1 MMRESSSAGP
11 KGKPTGAARGLVVLL
26 KSFLR
31 RIKMPISAS
40 KRWNYIPEA
49 DPKMANGLT
58 QALFI
63 APEIAALL
71 VQRGIETPE
80 AAAAFF
86 HPDLRQLPNPLL
98 MRDMPRAV
106 GRLVHALHEGEKV
119 MVLGDYDVDGITSV
133 ATVMS
138 YLTPLFGIERLR
150 DYIPDRYTEGYG
162 ISERAI
168 DFAADN
174 GFTLIIALDCGIKAV
189 AQVAYASSRGVDFI
203 ICDHHLPGDEL
214 PVAVAVLD
222 PKRADCEYPYKELSG
237 CGVGFKLMQALG
249 EHLGLPEAPLHDL
262 LDLATVSIAADI
274 VPITG
279 ENRILAAHGLRR
291 FNEDI
296 ALLRPGLAALRE
308 LATLREGPL
317 GISSLIFGF
326 APRINAAGRMGDA
339 RRAVAML
346 LAPDQ
351 QEARYTAEVVDQ
363 MNQQRRGSDQHTT
376 QEALDMIAGSPTL
389 QNARATVL
397 YKADWHQG
405 VLGIVAS
412 RCLDQYYRPT
422 VILTQRDG
430 KATGSARSVAGF
442 DVHEA
447 LESCASLLDQFG
459 GHRAAAGLTL
469 KVENVPA
476 FQRLFEEVVADTL
489 TTEHL
494 VRPVEVAAVLPLAR
508 INEGFFAELRRME
521 PFGPGNPNPVFASQ
535 RLLAVPNSARIVGQ
549 GHLKLRLA
557 SADVQGPAVDAIGFG
572 LADYLPEIE
581 QGRPFSACYTVELN
595 EYRGQRSVQLR
606 LLDVRWE

>member
-1 MMRESSSAGP
+1 
-11 KGKPTGAARGLVVLL
+11 
-26 KSFLR
+26 
-31 RIKMPISAS
+31 MPISAS

-138 YLTPLFGIERLR
+138 YLTPLFGTERLR

-162 ISERAI
+162 ISEKAI

-476 FQRLFEEVVADTL
+476 FQRRFEEVVADTL

-508 INEGFFAELRRME
+508 INEDFFAELRRME

>member
-1 MMRESSSAGP
+1 
-11 KGKPTGAARGLVVLL
+11 
-26 KSFLR
+26 
-31 RIKMPISAS
+31 MPISAT
-40 KRWNYIPEA
+40 KRWNSIPEA
-49 DPKMANGLT
+49 DPQTVHLLA

-71 VQRGIETPE
+71 VQRGIATPE

-98 MRDMPRAV
+98 MRDMSRAV
-106 GRLVHALHEGEKV
+106 GRLAHALHEGEKV

-133 ATVMS
+133 ATVIS
-138 YLTPLFGIERLR
+138 YLTPLFGAARLR

-162 ISERAI
+162 ISEKAI

-174 GFTLIIALDCGIKAV
+174 GFALIVALDCGIKAV

-214 PVAVAVLD
+214 PAAVAVLD

-249 EHLGLPEAPLHDL
+249 EHLGLPDAPLHDL

-469 KVENVPA
+469 
-476 FQRLFEEVVADTL
+476 
-489 TTEHL
+489 
-494 VRPVEVAAVLPLAR
+494 
-508 INEGFFAELRRME
+508 
-521 PFGPGNPNPVFASQ
+521 
-535 RLLAVPNSARIVGQ
+535 
-549 GHLKLRLA
+549 
-557 SADVQGPAVDAIGFG
+557 
-572 LADYLPEIE
+572 
-581 QGRPFSACYTVELN
+581 
-595 EYRGQRSVQLR
+595 
-606 LLDVRWE
+606 

>member
-1 MMRESSSAGP
+1 
-11 KGKPTGAARGLVVLL
+11 
-26 KSFLR
+26 
-31 RIKMPISAS
+31 MPISAS
-40 KRWNYIPEA
+40 KRWNFIPDS
-49 DPKMANGLT
+49 DPQQVHRLT

-63 APEIAALL
+63 APEVAALL
-71 VQRGIETPE
+71 VQRGIDTPE

-98 MRDMPRAV
+98 MRGMAQAV
-106 GRLVHALHEGEKV
+106 ARLSHALSAGEKV
-119 MVLGDYDVDGITSV
+119 LVLGDYDVDGITSV

-138 YLTPLFGIERLR
+138 YLTPLFGEERLR

-162 ISERAI
+162 ISEKAI
-168 DFAADN
+168 DFAAAN
-174 GFTLIIALDCGIKAV
+174 GFRLIIALDCGIKAV
-189 AQVAYASSRGVDFI
+189 EQVAYATSQGVDFI
-203 ICDHHLPGDEL
+203 ICDHHLPGEEL
-214 PVAVAVLD
+214 PAAVAVLD

-249 EHLGLPEAPLHDL
+249 EHLGLPDAPLHDL
-262 LDLATVSIAADI
+262 LDLATVSIAADV

-279 ENRILAAHGLRR
+279 ENRILASHGLRR
-291 FNEDI
+291 FNED
-296 ALLRPGLAALRE
+296 AQLLRPGLAALRE

-363 MNQQRRGSDQHTT
+363 MNQQRRSSDQHTT

-442 DVHEA
+442 DVHAA
-447 LESCASLLDQFG
+447 LEACASLLDQYG

-476 FQRLFEEVVADTL
+476 FQRRFEEVVADTL

-494 VRPVEVAAVLPLAR
+494 VRPVEIAALLPLSR
-508 INEGFFAELRRME
+508 VNEEFFAEMRRME
-521 PFGPGNPNPVFASQ
+521 PFGPGNPNPVFASR
-535 RLLAVPNSARIVGQ
+535 RLVAVPHSARVVGT

-557 SADVQGPAVDAIGFG
+557 SADAQGPAVDAIGFG

-581 QGRPFSACYTVELN
+581 QGQPFSACYTVELN

>member
-1 MMRESSSAGP
+1 
-11 KGKPTGAARGLVVLL
+11 
-26 KSFLR
+26 
-31 RIKMPISAS
+31 MPISAS
-40 KRWNYIPEA
+40 KRWNYIPEP
-49 DPKMANGLT
+49 DPAQVSNLA

-71 VQRGIETPE
+71 VQRGTATPE

-86 HPDLRQLPNPLL
+86 HPDLRQLPAPLL
-98 MRDMPRAV
+98 MRDMGRAV
-106 GRLVHALHEGEKV
+106 ARLAHALEAGEKV

-138 YLTPLFGIERLR
+138 YLTPLFGVERLR

-162 ISERAI
+162 ISQKAI

-174 GFTLIIALDCGIKAV
+174 SFALIIALDCGIKAV
-189 AQVAYASSRGVDFI
+189 EQIAYASSRGVDFI

-214 PVAVAVLD
+214 PAAVAVLD

-249 EHLGLPEAPLHDL
+249 EHLGLDAAPLHDL
-262 LDLATVSIAADI
+262 LDLVTVSIAADI

-279 ENRILAAHGLRR
+279 ENRILASYGLRR
-291 FNEDI
+291 FNED
-296 ALLRPGLAALRE
+296 AELLRPGLAALRE
-308 LATLREGPL
+308 LATLREGAL

-442 DVHEA
+442 DVHAA
-447 LESCASLLDQFG
+447 LESCSALLDQFG

-476 FQRLFEEVVADTL
+476 FQRRFEEVVADTL

-494 VRPVEVAAVLPLAR
+494 VRPVEVAAVLPLSR
-508 INEGFFAELRRME
+508 INEDFFGELRRME
-521 PFGPGNPNPVFASQ
+521 PFGPGNPNPVFASR
-535 RLLAVPNSARIVGQ
+535 RLVAVPHSARVVGT

-557 SADVQGPAVDAIGFG
+557 AADAQGPAVDAIGFG

-581 QGRPFSACYTVELN
+581 QGQPFSACYTVELN

>member
-1 MMRESSSAGP
+1 MLLSA
-11 KGKPTGAARGLVVLL
+11 A
-26 KSFLR
+26 
-31 RIKMPISAS
+31 
-40 KRWNYIPEA
+40 KRWNYLPIP
-49 DPKMANGLT
+49 DPVLV
-58 QALFI
+58 QALTEAFPMS
-63 APEIAALL
+63 AEVAALL
-71 VQRGIETPE
+71 VQRGVNTPD
-80 AAAAFF
+80 AAAEFF
-86 HPDLRQLPNPLL
+86 QPDLQRLPDPLL

-106 GRLVHALHEGEKV
+106 GRLAHALHEGEKV

-138 YLTPLFGIERLR
+138 YLTPLFGVERLR

-162 ISERAI
+162 ISLKAI
-168 DFAADN
+168 DAAADN
-174 GFTLIIALDCGIKAV
+174 GFTLIVALDCGVKAIE
-189 AQVAYASSRGVDFI
+189 QVAYASSRGVDFI

-214 PVAVAVLD
+214 PAAVAVLD
-222 PKRADCEYPYKELSG
+222 PKRADCPYPYKELSG

-249 EHLGLPEAPLHDL
+249 QHLGLPNEPLYAL
-262 LDLATVSIAADI
+262 LDLVTVSIAADI

-279 ENRILAAHGLRR
+279 ENRVLAAYGLRR
-291 FNEDI
+291 FNEE
-296 ALLRPGLAALRE
+296 AEQLRPGLAALRE

-363 MNQQRRGSDQHTT
+363 MNRQRRGSDQQTT
-376 QEALDMIAGSPTL
+376 QEALDLIAASPTL
-389 QNARATVL
+389 REAHATVL

-422 VILTQRDG
+422 VILTMRDG

-442 DVHEA
+442 DIHTA
-447 LESCASLLDQFG
+447 LETCAPLLEQFG

-476 FQRLFEEVVADTL
+476 FQKRFEEVVAATL
-489 TTEHL
+489 TSEHL
-494 VRPVEVAAVLPLAR
+494 VKPVDIALLLPLSHITQDFYA
-508 INEGFFAELRRME
+508 GLHRME
-521 PFGPGNPNPVFASQ
+521 PFGPGNPNPIFASD
-535 RLLAVPNSARIVGQ
+535 RVIAVPGSARIVGQ

-557 SADVQGPAVDAIGFG
+557 SADETGPALDAIGFG
-572 LADYLPEIE
+572 LADYLPQISEG
-581 QGRPFSACYTVELN
+581 QPFQACYTVEMN
-595 EYRGQRSVQLR
+595 EYRGQRTVQLR

>member
-1 MMRESSSAGP
+1 
-11 KGKPTGAARGLVVLL
+11 
-26 KSFLR
+26 
-31 RIKMPISAS
+31 MPISAI
-40 KRWNYIPEA
+40 KRWNYISEA
-49 DPKMANGLT
+49 NPQKVHSLT
-58 QALFI
+58 QDLFI

-71 VQRGIETPE
+71 VQRGIDTSE

-98 MRDMPRAV
+98 MRDMDRAV
-106 GRLVHALHEGEKV
+106 ARLARALHDSEKV
-119 MVLGDYDVDGITSV
+119 LVLGDYDVDGITSV

-138 YLTPLFGIERLR
+138 YLTPLFGVERLR

-162 ISERAI
+162 ISEKAI
-168 DFAADN
+168 NTAADN
-174 GFTLIIALDCGIKAV
+174 GFKLIIALDCGVKAV
-189 AQVAYASSRGVDFI
+189 EQVAYAASRGVDFI
-203 ICDHHLPGDEL
+203 ICDHHLPGEEL
-214 PVAVAVLD
+214 PAAVAVLD

-249 EHLGLPEAPLHDL
+249 EHLGLPYAPLYDL
-262 LDLATVSIAADI
+262 LDLVTVSIAADI

-279 ENRILAAHGLRR
+279 ENRILASYGLRR

-376 QEALDMIAGSPTL
+376 QEALDMIANDPAL
-389 QNARATVL
+389 QNAHATVL

-447 LESCASLLDQFG
+447 LEACSALLDQFG

-476 FQRLFEEVVADTL
+476 FQRLFEEVVAHTL

-494 VRPVEVAAVLPLAR
+494 VRPVEVAAVLPLSR
-508 INEGFFAELRRME
+508 ITEEFFAELRRME

-535 RLLAVPNSARIVGQ
+535 RLVAVPNSARVVGQ

-572 LADYLPEIE
+572 LADYLPQIE
-581 QGRPFSACYTVELN
+581 QGQPFSACYTVELN

>member
-1 MMRESSSAGP
+1 M
-11 KGKPTGAARGLVVLL
+11 
-26 KSFLR
+26 
-31 RIKMPISAS
+31 
-40 KRWNYIPEA
+40 
-49 DPKMANGLT
+49 
-58 QALFI
+58 
-63 APEIAALL
+63 
-71 VQRGIETPE
+71 QRGTATPE

-86 HPDLRQLPNPLL
+86 HPDLRQLPAPLL
-98 MRDMPRAV
+98 MRDMGRAV
-106 GRLVHALHEGEKV
+106 ARLAHALEAGEKV

-138 YLTPLFGIERLR
+138 YLTPLFGVERLR

-162 ISERAI
+162 ISQKAI

-174 GFTLIIALDCGIKAV
+174 SFALIIALDCGIKAV
-189 AQVAYASSRGVDFI
+189 EQIAYASSRGVDFI

-214 PVAVAVLD
+214 PAAVAVLD

-249 EHLGLPEAPLHDL
+249 EHLGLDAAPLHDL
-262 LDLATVSIAADI
+262 LDLVTVSIAADI

-279 ENRILAAHGLRR
+279 ENRILASYGLRR
-291 FNEDI
+291 FNED
-296 ALLRPGLAALRE
+296 AELLRPGLAALRE
-308 LATLREGPL
+308 LATLREGAL

-442 DVHEA
+442 DVHAA
-447 LESCASLLDQFG
+447 LESCSALLDQFG

-476 FQRLFEEVVADTL
+476 FQRRFEEVVADTL

-494 VRPVEVAAVLPLAR
+494 VRPVEVAAVLPLSR
-508 INEGFFAELRRME
+508 INEDFFGELRRME
-521 PFGPGNPNPVFASQ
+521 PFGPGNPNPVFASR
-535 RLLAVPNSARIVGQ
+535 RLVAVPHSARVVGT

-557 SADVQGPAVDAIGFG
+557 AADAQGPAVDAIGFG

-581 QGRPFSACYTVELN
+581 QGQPFSACYTVELN

>member
-1 MMRESSSAGP
+1 
-11 KGKPTGAARGLVVLL
+11 
-26 KSFLR
+26 
-31 RIKMPISAS
+31 MPISAS
-40 KRWNYIPEA
+40 KRWNFIPEA
-49 DPKMANGLT
+49 DATTVHGLT
-58 QALFI
+58 EALFI
-63 APEIAALL
+63 APEVAALL
-71 VQRGIETPE
+71 VQRAITTPE

-86 HPDLRQLPNPLL
+86 HPELRQLINPLL
-98 MRDMPRAV
+98 MRDMDRAV
-106 GRLVHALHEGEKV
+106 ARLVRALEAGEKV
-119 MVLGDYDVDGITSV
+119 LVLGDYDVDGITSV

-138 YLTPLFGIERLR
+138 YLTPLFGAERLR

-162 ISERAI
+162 ISGKAI

-174 GFTLIIALDCGIKAV
+174 GFGLIIALDCGIKAGE
-189 AQVAYASSRGVDFI
+189 QVAYASSRGVDFI

-214 PVAVAVLD
+214 PAAVAVLD
-222 PKRADCEYPYKELSG
+222 PKRADCAYPYKELSG

-249 EHLGLPEAPLHDL
+249 EHLGRSEAPLHDL
-262 LDLATVSIAADI
+262 LDLAVVSIAADI

-279 ENRILAAHGLRR
+279 ENRILAFHGLRR
-291 FNEDI
+291 FNED
-296 ALLRPGLAALRE
+296 APLLRPGLAALLE

-363 MNQQRRGSDQHTT
+363 MNLQRRGSDQHTT
-376 QEALDMIAGSPTL
+376 QEALDMIAGDPAL

-442 DVHEA
+442 DVHQA
-447 LESCASLLDQFG
+447 LEACAPLLDQFG

-476 FQRLFEEVVADTL
+476 FQRQFEEVVARTI

-494 VRPVEVAAVLPLAR
+494 VRPVEVAAVLPLSR
-508 INEGFFAELRRME
+508 ITEDFFAELRRME
-521 PFGPGNPNPVFASQ
+521 PFGPGNPNPVFAS
-535 RLLAVPNSARIVGQ
+535 RCLVAVPNSARVVGQ

-557 SADVQGPAVDAIGFG
+557 STDASGPAVDAIGFG
-572 LADYLPEIE
+572 LADFLAEIE
-581 QGRPFSACYTVELN
+581 LGHPFSACYTVELN

>member
-1 MMRESSSAGP
+1 
-11 KGKPTGAARGLVVLL
+11 
-26 KSFLR
+26 
-31 RIKMPISAS
+31 
-40 KRWNYIPEA
+40 
-49 DPKMANGLT
+49 MANGLT

-162 ISERAI
+162 ISEKAI

-249 EHLGLPEAPLHDL
+249 EHLGLPEATLHDL